1 VVRPAFRI
9 VNRRE
14 VRSVILHEAPHPVMR
29 LPSSSTAVAGLAAA
43 LALAL
48 RADPVCL
55 ALLVVW
61 RGLAHR
67 ASPGSVGEGPW
78 LRVAL
83 ALAFAW
89 RMPGWPA
96 AALLAALLLEIA
108 AARLA
113 GWLAARR
120 GIALPGLDLHTLI
133 LAGGRAADTVAA
145 VVLAAAILL
154 PERAAPLGAALA
166 GLTAMGAIARASL
179 AIVLVRGV
187 RDEA

>member
-1 VVRPAFRI
+1 M
-9 VNRRE
+9 
-14 VRSVILHEAPHPVMR
+14 RSVILHEAPHPVMR
-29 LPSSSTAVAGLAAA
+29 LPSSSTAVAGLGAA

-55 ALLVVW
+55 VFLAAW

-67 ASPGSVGEGPW
+67 PSDPGRGEGPW

-83 ALAFAW
+83 ALALAW

-108 AARLA
+108 AARLS

-120 GIALPGLDLHTLI
+120 GLAAPGLDLHTLI
-133 LAGGRAADTVAA
+133 LAGGRVADTVAA
-145 VVLAAAILL
+145 LALAGLILL
-154 PERAAPLGAALA
+154 PERAAPIVAALA

-179 AIVLVRGV
+179 ALALDRGV